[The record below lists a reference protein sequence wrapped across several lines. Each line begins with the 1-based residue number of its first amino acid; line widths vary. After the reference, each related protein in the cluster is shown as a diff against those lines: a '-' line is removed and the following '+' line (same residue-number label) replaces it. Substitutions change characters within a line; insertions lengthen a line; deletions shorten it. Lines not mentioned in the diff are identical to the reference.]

1 MAKAKKSKSTVNKA
15 GNYTKP
21 GMRKKIFNRIK
32 AQNRKGFKKSFAE
45 KIEEESV
52 KSGNIAR
59 MIALPL
65 ETIAKK
71 NIALAEAYIKYYK
84 NKKKNGKKE
93 K

>member
-1 MAKAKKSKSTVNKA
+1 MAKAKKMAPKTRQAPSAKTKLKRAKKYISSKKD
-15 GNYTKP
+15 
-21 GMRKKIFNRIK
+21 
-32 AQNRKGFKKSFAE
+32 NRKGFKKSFAE